1 MSTYVI
7 LAAIWIILCLSIGL
21 YINGFG
27 LKDKSHYKVGFVTIG
42 ISYLVGVCL
51 LIGVIIFYK

>member
-1 MSTYVI
+1 MNTYIILALIWVI
-7 LAAIWIILCLSIGL
+7 LCFSIGL

-42 ISYLVGVCL
+42 VSYLIGVFL
-51 LIGVIIFYK
+51 LIGVIFYLK